1 MQDTDD
7 DNQRQLARKAKPA
20 KRLDGETYIEV
31 LRSKPGKPIQAAA
44 LFGWDQTCPYKHI
57 EDNPK
62 VFYIPELDAYSEDPE
77 MAVPKSDKHAL
88 SDVVRTLGAIIT
100 QLDEAV
106 HNNDYARADDLRD
119 HKEKCIKYL
128 LETSTPSGKIKN
140 FPGQND
146 KALKK
151 IKLAIAYYLNK
162 LETADPAKAKYI
174 RERLILGKTCMWSD
188 S

>member
-1 MQDTDD
+1 MAIPMTD
-7 DNQRQLARKAKPA
+7 RKTLNEIKKA
-20 KRLDGETYIEV
+20 
-31 LRSKPGKPIQAAA
+31 
-44 LFGWDQTCPYKHI
+44 
-57 EDNPK
+57 
-62 VFYIPELDAYSEDPE
+62 
-77 MAVPKSDKHAL
+77 
-88 SDVVRTLGAIIT
+88 LGAILSDIE
-100 QLDEAV
+100 EAV
-106 HNNDYARADDLRD
+106 GNNDYARADDLRD

>member
-7 DNQRQLARKAKPA
+7 SHQRQPAQPAKPV
-20 KRLDGETYIEV
+20 KRLDGEIYIEV
-31 LRSKPGKPIQAAA
+31 LRSQPGKPMQAAA

-62 VFYIPELDAYSEDPE
+62 IYYIPELDAFSEDPE
-77 MAVPKSDKHAL
+77 MAIPKSDKKAH
-88 SDVVRTLGAIIT
+88 SEVRKTLGAIIT
-100 QLDEAV
+100 LLDEAV

-119 HKEKCIKYL
+119 YKEKCLKYL
-128 LETSTPSGKIKN
+128 QETSTPSGKVKN

-151 IKLAIAYYLNK
+151 IKLAIGYYLNK
-162 LETADPAKAKYI
+162 LESADPAKAEYI
-174 RERLILGKTCMWSD
+174 RRRLILGKTCMWSD